1 MISVQ
6 CCMLLQKTVEYKL
19 GVKLKKKWKPEE
31 KKKKSRWKINTEKE
45 IETMRGEMSIVNDI
59 KRNKD
64 PDTRKARKVIRKYSV
79 TRDNIPRI
87 KEELKQ

>member
-1 MISVQ
+1 
-6 CCMLLQKTVEYKL
+6 
-19 GVKLKKKWKPEE
+19 
-31 KKKKSRWKINTEKE
+31 
-45 IETMRGEMSIVNDI
+45 MRGEMSIVNEI

-64 PDTRKARKVIRKYSV
+64 PDTRKGRKVIRKYSV